1 MNVLAKMNDR
11 VTDNAVTTP
20 SLIRIAVINDN
31 PMFRE
36 RMVRMLRGVAGI
48 EVVGDGA
55 TAADALK
62 IAQELAPDVMLL
74 HLHLPE
80 GSTEVTASVA
90 RVCPDVRTVILTASE
105 NDQDITSA
113 LRAGARGY
121 IATSSSGREVVETVR
136 AIVRGDSRTAPKLA
150 PRLLIKNG
158 ELIKTIV
165 NDNLHDL
172 ALRGK

>member
-11 VTDNAVTTP
+11 VADNAVTTL
-20 SLIRIAVINDN
+20 SLIRIAVINDH

-62 IAQELAPDVMLL
+62 VAQEFAPDVMLL
-74 HLHLPE
+74 HLRRPG
-80 GSTEVTASVA
+80 GSTEVTASIGS
-90 RVCPDVRTVILTASE
+90 VCPDVRTVILTASE

-113 LRAGARGY
+113 LQAGARGY

-136 AIVRGDSRTAPKLA
+136 AIVRGGCRAPPKLA

>member
-1 MNVLAKMNDR
+1 MNVLARMNDR

-20 SLIRIAVINDN
+20 GLIRIAVINDN

-36 RMVRMLRGVAGI
+36 RMVRMLGGVAGI

-62 IAQELAPDVMLL
+62 VAQELAPDVMLL
-74 HLHLPE
+74 HLRLPE
-80 GSTEVTASVA
+80 GSTEVTASIA
-90 RVCPDVRTVILTASE
+90 RVCPNVRTVILTASE

-113 LRAGARGY
+113 LQAGARGY

-172 ALRGK
+172 ALGGK